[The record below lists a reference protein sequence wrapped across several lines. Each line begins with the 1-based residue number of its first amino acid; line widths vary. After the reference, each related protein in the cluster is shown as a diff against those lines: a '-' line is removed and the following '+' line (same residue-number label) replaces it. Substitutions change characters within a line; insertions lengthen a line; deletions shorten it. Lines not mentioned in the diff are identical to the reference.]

1 MTNPHLTGDV
11 ATTNA
16 PSKDKS
22 YVNVNPGPYI
32 GIVKQ
37 NSDPEKMGRIKV
49 LIPALSKTETPSE
62 SDLIL
67 CSYLSPFY
75 GTKSKESLT
84 ANDPYD
90 FEDTQHSYGFWA
102 VPPDLDTRV
111 LVIFA
116 EGKSSQAF
124 WIGCI
129 QDAYMNH
136 MTPGIAASSATNI
149 KSGGPPSGG
158 ASKTATYG
166 TETVPAGE
174 INKTSWDVNGG
185 NADILAKPVHPFA
198 ETLRKQGL
206 IQDTV
211 RGTTTSSARRESPSA
226 VYGMSTPGPIVKGSK
241 KVRLGPIDNPE
252 EKEITRSTGH
262 SFVMDDGD
270 FEGNNHLIRLRS
282 ASGHQILLH
291 DTEGVVYIANATGNA
306 WMEFSSGGMID
317 IYSSAGYNVRAKNN
331 INFHS
336 DANINMFAKGK
347 IKLKAQDKVVVDGR
361 NIQQFADNDIQLHA
375 VGGSV
380 TTKAPAGSILSFA
393 NSGQQ
398 HHSSGRIDLAGS
410 EVHHNTIGANASVIT
425 DLVRTNLMD
434 ENPAGTN
441 TLVTPIGDVNPA
453 EKAKQKPLEF
463 KADTLE
469 TMDGMRVPTHEP
481 YEYHFGNKQG
491 LKEFSSSSSPKNDSN
506 WEEKSK
512 TVGTPEFIEQAN
524 RLSDNIVIKA
534 TQFQADLEAEL
545 KSFGNSIDVEK
556 LQKVANDFAQDY
568 SKNFQLDGA
577 KMPDGPGPWNDFG
590 KSVSKSG
597 PFDIDSL
604 KTKLTS
610 ASSLV
615 QSTVQSITGEATNLL
630 KDKVFIN
637 KDGLLFAQG
646 ELMKTIS
653 TVDKNLI
660 GNLSK
665 GDFGTTTLANVLGDS
680 IVENASTT
688 VNPHL
693 DIKPGKNKIDS
704 LVNKLKSVHK
714 HIVGDKV
721 VNVTEIQKVTDGSGK
736 KIGEVGKNIGNIF
749 GFDTDLSSGSS
760 SSYDIDRLYSDEMY
774 APFGG
779 KEGFEKAQ
787 KEALKRAQKKK

>member
-1 MTNPHLTGDV
+1 MTNPHLTGDIV
-11 ATTNA
+11 TKTA
-16 PSKDKS
+16 PGKDKS

-49 LIPALSKTETPSE
+49 LIPALSKTETPKE

-75 GTKSKESLT
+75 GAKSKESLIQ
-84 ANDPYD
+84 NDPYD
-90 FEDTQHSYGFWA
+90 YEDTQHSYGFWA
-102 VPPDLDTRV
+102 IPPDLDTRV

-129 QDAYMNH
+129 QDAYVNH
-136 MTPGIAASSATNI
+136 MTPGIASSTSTKL
-149 KSGGPPSGG
+149 KSSGPPGGGP
-158 ASKTATYG
+158 SKSATYG
-166 TETVPAGE
+166 TDQVPAGE

-185 NADILAKPVHPFA
+185 NADILDKPVHPFA

-206 IQDTV
+206 IQDSV

-226 VYGMSTPGPIVKGSK
+226 VYGMSTPGPVVKGTK

-291 DTEGVVYIANATGNA
+291 DTEGVVYIANASGNA

-361 NIQQFADNDIQLHA
+361 NIQQFADNDIQVHA
-375 VGGSV
+375 VNGSV

-410 EVHHNTIGANASVIT
+410 EVHHNTLSPNSEIVKS
-425 DLVRTNLMD
+425 LRRSNLMD
-434 ENPAGTN
+434 QDPAGTN

-463 KADTLE
+463 KPDTLE

-481 YEYHFGNKQG
+481 YEYHFGNKLG
-491 LKEFSSSSSPKNDSN
+491 LKEFSSSSSPKNDTN
-506 WEEKSK
+506 WITKSK

-545 KSFGNSIDVEK
+545 KAFGNTVDVEK
-556 LQKVANDFAQDY
+556 LQSLANDFANDY
-568 SKNFQLDGA
+568 AETFQLEGA
-577 KMPDGPGPWNDFG
+577 SNLDAPGPWNDFG
-590 KSVSKSG
+590 KSASKSG
-597 PFDIDSL
+597 PFDVDSL
-604 KTKLTS
+604 TKKLTD

-615 QSTVQSITGEATNLL
+615 KSTVQSISGDASNLL
-630 KDKVFIN
+630 KDQVFIN

-653 TVDKNLI
+653 TVDKNLV
-660 GNLSK
+660 GNLSS
-665 GDFGTTTLANVLGDS
+665 GEFGTTTLANVLGDG

-693 DIKPGKNKIDS
+693 DIKPGANKLDS
-704 LVNKLKSVHK
+704 FVNKLKSVHK

-721 VNVTEIQKVTDGSGK
+721 VNVTEMQKVTDSSGK
-736 KIGEVGKNIGNIF
+736 KLGEVGKSIGNIF
-749 GFDTDLSSGSS
+749 GFDADLSNSS

-774 APFGG
+774 EPFGG

>member
-1 MTNPHLTGDV
+1 
-11 ATTNA
+11 
-16 PSKDKS
+16 
-22 YVNVNPGPYI
+22 
-32 GIVKQ
+32 
-37 NSDPEKMGRIKV
+37 
-49 LIPALSKTETPSE
+49 
-62 SDLIL
+62 
-67 CSYLSPFY
+67 
-75 GTKSKESLT
+75 
-84 ANDPYD
+84 
-90 FEDTQHSYGFWA
+90 
-102 VPPDLDTRV
+102 
-111 LVIFA
+111 
-116 EGKSSQAF
+116 
-124 WIGCI
+124 
-129 QDAYMNH
+129 
-136 MTPGIAASSATNI
+136 
-149 KSGGPPSGG
+149 
-158 ASKTATYG
+158 
-166 TETVPAGE
+166 
-174 INKTSWDVNGG
+174 
-185 NADILAKPVHPFA
+185 
-198 ETLRKQGL
+198 
-206 IQDTV
+206 
-211 RGTTTSSARRESPSA
+211 
-226 VYGMSTPGPIVKGSK
+226 
-241 KVRLGPIDNPE
+241 
-252 EKEITRSTGH
+252 
-262 SFVMDDGD
+262 
-270 FEGNNHLIRLRS
+270 
-282 ASGHQILLH
+282 
-291 DTEGVVYIANATGNA
+291 
-306 WMEFSSGGMID
+306 
-317 IYSSAGYNVRAKNN
+317 
-331 INFHS
+331 
-336 DANINMFAKGK
+336 
-347 IKLKAQDKVVVDGR
+347 
-361 NIQQFADNDIQLHA
+361 
-375 VGGSV
+375 
-380 TTKAPAGSILSFA
+380 
-393 NSGQQ
+393 
-398 HHSSGRIDLAGS
+398 
-410 EVHHNTIGANASVIT
+410 
-425 DLVRTNLMD
+425 MD